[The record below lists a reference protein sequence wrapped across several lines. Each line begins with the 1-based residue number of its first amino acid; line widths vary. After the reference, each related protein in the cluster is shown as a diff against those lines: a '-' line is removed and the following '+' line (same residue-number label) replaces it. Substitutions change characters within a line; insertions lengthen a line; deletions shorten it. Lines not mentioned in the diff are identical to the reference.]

1 MKLLCAGNT
10 VLITGLTGAWD
21 PENRFWAL
29 SSKFPLENLLGLLCG
44 TFAFRKLMVRFCSR
58 EPSLTLPSHLWVGE
72 VRNYS
77 AEIIGTQDGWITAVR
92 KKAGGGE
99 AEIWIPSLVDVGAWL
114 GDNAPLG
121 QLLKEVTAPFLDQIP
136 FRFEEQ
142 SKDCLM
148 RVLRNGDSY
157 VTVIANGAKRPAEL
171 QLKRPAK
178 LSPRVLWGE
187 GSEISKG
194 DRVSLAP
201 RGTLRPGL
209 GVTSR
214 LTPTLRIPSRRIL
227 TSFRVSESL
236 FHSIDL
242 IFPCS
247 WIPVTMRL
255 SS

>member
-1 MKLLCAGNT
+1 M
-10 VLITGLTGAWD
+10 
-21 PENRFWAL
+21 
-29 SSKFPLENLLGLLCG
+29 
-44 TFAFRKLMVRFCSR
+44 
-58 EPSLTLPSHLWVGE
+58 PSHLWVGE

-99 AEIWIPSLVDVGAWL
+99 AIWIPSLVDVGAWL
-114 GDNAPLG
+114 GDNAPLA

-201 RGTLRPGL
+201 RGTLVL
-209 GVTSR
+209 AW
-214 LTPTLRIPSRRIL
+214 
-227 TSFRVSESL
+227 E
-236 FHSIDL
+236 
-242 IFPCS
+242 
-247 WIPVTMRL
+247 
-255 SS
+255 